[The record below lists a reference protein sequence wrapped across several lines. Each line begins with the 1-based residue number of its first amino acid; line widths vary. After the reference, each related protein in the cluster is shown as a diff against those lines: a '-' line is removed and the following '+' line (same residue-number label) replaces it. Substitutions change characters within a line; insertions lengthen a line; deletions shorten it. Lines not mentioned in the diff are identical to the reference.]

1 MSTIKKGRGRPP
13 GTGLNDDPTLRKVAD
28 VLLAN
33 PRMKPTTAMARVLD
47 RPGPSTVRRLQ
58 VKWRVK
64 GTTYLAEAEARR
76 AAEREAHR
84 RPPEAPLRRQP
95 VEPFWASR
103 ELGTALAALDIP
115 AIQAKR
121 KALDSLMMRGIP
133 ELLDSLAKR
142 GVQEITASLA
152 IRTLQEEMAR
162 SLTLSK
168 QFNLP
173 KF

>member
-64 GTTYLAEAEARR
+64 GTTCLAEAEARR

-115 AIQAKR
+115 AIKAMQAF
-121 KALDSLMMRGIP
+121 DSPTMHVIR
-133 ELLDSLAKR
+133 ELLDSRTMRVL
-142 GVQEITASLA
+142 QEIMANPA
-152 IRTLQEEMAR
+152 MRTLQEEMAR
-162 SLTLSK
+162 SPTLSK